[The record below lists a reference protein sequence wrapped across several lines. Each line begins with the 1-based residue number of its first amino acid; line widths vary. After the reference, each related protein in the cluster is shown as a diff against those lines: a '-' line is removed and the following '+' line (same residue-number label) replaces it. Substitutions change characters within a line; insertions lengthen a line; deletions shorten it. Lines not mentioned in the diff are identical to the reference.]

1 MGNQTLIK
9 GAAIAAPQ
17 FLDVGAAAKAGSQS
31 MAGIYQARQLE
42 RRQQE
47 NAQKAK
53 VGTYLSNMPSGI
65 ELSKIPPAQQA
76 GVAAWSKDMKFR
88 YAEAARNISTMDVGS
103 EEYVEAMGQMDSIKS
118 AFVNLNNNLE
128 TFKANKTEYLK
139 SSSAGS
145 LSKGNDTNQGNLI
158 AGIYTDESD
167 MIFDENGNMGFQ
179 QDGGTVSLNDIPDYF
194 NKDFENADALININ
208 SNIYNSG
215 SKLDSTMQNMYR
227 QKILNMVRKGGRET
241 ALSLAT
247 DDLIQEGGLG
257 IVDEDLL
264 YNPERQED
272 LENAVVDGYMNIL
285 NSSAEAGFKKKS
297 DAAAKAAAIAGKNN
311 KNTFPIK
318 GQENE
323 NDLVAYGNLA
333 TNASFKIV
341 DRLKELKDL
350 KDPNLSAQD
359 NSLKNISSQ
368 VNAINEI
375 IGEYNEGYVDLHYSD
390 GVYYQS
396 VDGSA
401 EKAVTEKNDEG
412 TIAQVKLKNTSQL
425 VNYIVNNSG
434 LSEDDAKMVLK
445 QRIKKLLNDRKPK
458 NSTPNVDVDVND
470 IV

>member
-9 GAAIAAPQ
+9 GAGIAAPQ
-17 FLDVGAAAKAGSQS
+17 FLDVGAAAKAGAQP
-31 MAGIYQARQLE
+31 MAGIYKARQLE

-118 AFVNLNNNLE
+118 AFVNLDNNLE

-139 SSSAGS
+139 SSSGGS

-158 AGIYTDESD
+158 AGIYTDESN
-167 MIFDENGNMGFQ
+167 MIFDENGNMGFE

-194 NKDFENADALININ
+194 NKDFGNADALININ
-208 SNIYNSG
+208 SDIYNSG
-215 SKLDSTMQNMYR
+215 SKLDPTMQNMYR

-272 LENAVVDGYMNIL
+272 LENAVVDGYMNVL

-297 DAAAKAAAIAGKNN
+297 DAAAKAAAKAGN
-311 KNTFPIK
+311 KNDNYQFGKAT
-318 GQENE
+318 ED
-323 NDLVAYGNLA
+323 DLRAYSDQTAEA
-333 TNASFKIV
+333 TNQIISSLGSIKNQ
-341 DRLKELKDL
+341 KD
-350 KDPNLSAQD
+350 DPNLNARD
-359 NSLKNISSQ
+359 NSLAKIDSQ
-368 VNAINEI
+368 LGSINETMKEI
-375 IGEYNEGYVDLHYSD
+375 NTGFIDLKYAGN
-390 GVYYQS
+390 GVYYQDGLTKKGPDGEEYS
-396 VDGSA
+396 VDIDISTN
-401 EKAVTEKNDEG
+401 K
-412 TIAQVKLKNTSQL
+412 KL
-425 VNYIVNNSG
+425 VDFIVSNAG
-434 LSEDDAKMVLK
+434 LSEKDAIAVLK
-445 QRIKKLLNDRKPK
+445 TRINRMLEQNKKPGEPVKKVSK
-458 NSTPNVDVDVND
+458 NSVFL
-470 IV
+470 